1 MTVGQNHASVEF
13 AGYHYATLDFT
24 PPSQTYIGTQDTFI
38 AVPPGW
44 DFAPDDPAVVRVV
57 IARHYWGTQRVVV
70 SNGNSYNTARWPTAG
85 DFGVQLKL
93 ITEGARYRLGATNY
107 RILIRCRAASAAAGD
122 AYLAQLASSLWQAG
136 RFADC
141 EVVCDEEVTPCH
153 RAVLAEASPVFCG
166 MLRADMMEARQRQI
180 LIRVSNPRAVKAM
193 LHFVYTGRVQDGY
206 HEYAELLG
214 LAEYYL
220 VAPLVALCVDR
231 LLKDVHADNI
241 GLLVRACRVLHDKPE
256 LCAVW
261 PRLVATIQ
269 RDSDVLSSALL
280 DL

>member
-1 MTVGQNHASVEF
+1 
-13 AGYHYATLDFT
+13 
-24 PPSQTYIGTQDTFI
+24 
-38 AVPPGW
+38 
-44 DFAPDDPAVVRVV
+44 
-57 IARHYWGTQRVVV
+57 
-70 SNGNSYNTARWPTAG
+70 
-85 DFGVQLKL
+85 
-93 ITEGARYRLGATNY
+93 
-107 RILIRCRAASAAAGD
+107 
-122 AYLAQLASSLWQAG
+122 
-136 RFADC
+136 
-141 EVVCDEEVTPCH
+141 
-153 RAVLAEASPVFCG
+153 
-166 MLRADMMEARQRQI
+166 MMEARQGQI